1 MAFTRRFLKGI
12 GLTDEQVEAA
22 MEEHVAVTDA
32 LKGQIRDLTNETA
45 EIENLRAENEQ
56 LKTFKAD
63 AEKADWE
70 SKYNAEHTAFEQFK
84 ADAETKETTAK
95 LQTAYKAMLK
105 EQNID
110 EKRFD
115 AILRVTDFSG
125 MKLTQE
131 GKLANAEKLAEQIKQ
146 DWSGFVVT
154 QRTEGQQIDTP
165 PANSGAM
172 HGSNAE
178 YIRNRMNQRHANLY
192 GRTEEKE

>member
-12 GLTDEQVEAA
+12 GLTDEQIESA
-22 MEEHVAVTDA
+22 MEEHVSVTDA
-32 LKGQIRDLTNETA
+32 LKAQIDSLKEDTKELNDLSKEV
-45 EIENLRAENEQ
+45 EGLRQ
-56 LKTFKAD
+56 FKSD
-63 AEKADWE
+63 AEKADWQT
-70 SKYNAEHTAFEQFK
+70 KYNDEHTAFEQFK
-84 ADAETKETTAK
+84 AETESKETTAK

-115 AILRVTDFSG
+115 AILRVTDFSN